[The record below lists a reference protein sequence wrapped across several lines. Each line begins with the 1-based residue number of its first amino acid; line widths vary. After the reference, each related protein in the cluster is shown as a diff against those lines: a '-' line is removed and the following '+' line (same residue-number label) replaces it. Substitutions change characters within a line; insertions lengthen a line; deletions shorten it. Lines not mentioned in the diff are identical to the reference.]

1 MKKLAVLTL
10 FFAFCM
16 AVVSNIQAQT
26 ASSSSKSSH
35 ISFTETSKNF
45 GDIKQG
51 EVISHTFTFK
61 NTGKE
66 PLIISSVQTTCGCTV
81 ASYTKEPVLPGK
93 TGEIKAS
100 FNSTGKFGGQ
110 NKVITIL
117 SNADNNPERVSII
130 CNVVI
135 PSAEST
141 GK

>member
-1 MKKLAVLTL
+1 MKKLAFFTL
-10 FFAFCM
+10 FFAFCT
-16 AVVSNIQAQT
+16 VVTIAQT
-26 ASSSSKSSH
+26 QTAPSNSKSPH
-35 ISFTETSKNF
+35 ISFAETSKSF

-51 EVISHTFTFK
+51 ETVSHTFTFK

-81 ASYTKEPVLPGK
+81 ANYTKDPILPGK

-110 NKVITIL
+110 NKVITVL

-130 CNVVI
+130 CNVVV
-135 PSAEST
+135 PSSSEST